1 MYDVENIRADFPVLK
16 DNIYLDNA
24 ATTQTP
30 VQAVRAMEDYF
41 FKYAAN
47 HGRGAHHLARQT
59 TDHFEDARE
68 TIADLLNC
76 PAENTIFTK
85 NATEGLNLIARGI
98 DWQEGDHIVTT
109 LVEHHSDLLPWMEL
123 RERGVELTIVEPDNE
138 GHVAVEA
145 LEQHIRPST
154 RLLAVTHIS
163 NSFGSIQ
170 DADNMCKLARDHDNL
185 CLIDGSQSAGHMPVN
200 LKQMDCDFFVAPG
213 HKGLLGPQGT
223 GVAYIKEPD
232 SIKPL
237 NVGGGAVRSVT
248 TTGYELEETPA
259 RFEAGTP
266 NIPGGIGLGRAVKYV
281 QEIGVSDIEKHERQL
296 AKNAAYR
303 LAQIEGVEVYGPDNR
318 GAVVPFNVRGLNPH
332 DVAMILD
339 ETRQICLRSGY
350 HCAMPGIDFMK
361 LKGTVR
367 ASFALYNTEEEVDAL
382 VETVEQITTLA

>member
-30 VQAVRAMEDYF
+30 VQAVRAMEEYF

-68 TIADLLNC
+68 TIAGLLNC

-85 NATEGLNLIARGI
+85 NATEGLNLIAGGI
-98 DWQEGDHIVTT
+98 DWQDGDHIITT
-109 LVEHHSDLLPWMEL
+109 LMEHHSDLLPWIEL

-138 GHVAVEA
+138 GHVSLEA
-145 LEQHIRPST
+145 LEQHVRPST
-154 RLLAVTHIS
+154 RLIAVTHIS

-170 DADNMCKLARDHDNL
+170 DAHGICKLARDHDSL

-200 LKQMDCDFFVAPG
+200 LKQMDCDFFVTPG

-223 GVAYIKEPD
+223 GVAYIKEPEA
-232 SIKPL
+232 IKPL

-248 TTGYELEETPA
+248 TAGYELEETPA

-281 QEIGVSDIEKHERQL
+281 QEIGVSNIEKHERQL
-296 AKNAAYR
+296 AQNAARR
-303 LAQIEGVEVYGPDNR
+303 LAQIEGVDVYGPRDR

-361 LKGTVR
+361 IEGTVR

-382 VETVEQITTLA
+382 VEAVEQITTLT

>member
-1 MYDVENIRADFPVLK
+1 MYDIEKARADFPVLK
-16 DNIYLDNA
+16 NNIYLDNA

-41 FKYAAN
+41 FRYAAN

-68 TIADLLNC
+68 TIAGLLNC

-85 NATEGLNLIARGI
+85 NATEGLNLIAGGI
-98 DWQEGDHIVTT
+98 DWQDGDHIITT
-109 LVEHHSDLLPWMEL
+109 LMEHHSDLLPWMEL
-123 RERGVELTIVEPDNE
+123 RKRGVELTIVEPDNE
-138 GHVAVEA
+138 GHVSLEA
-145 LEQHIRPST
+145 LEQHVRPST
-154 RLLAVTHIS
+154 RLIAVTHIS

-170 DADNMCKLARDHDNL
+170 DAHGICKLARDHDSL

-200 LKQMDCDFFVAPG
+200 LKQMDCDFFVTPG

-223 GVAYIKEPD
+223 GVAYIKEPEA
-232 SIKPL
+232 IKPL

-248 TTGYELEETPA
+248 TAGYELEETPA

-281 QEIGVSDIEKHERQL
+281 QEIGVSNIEKHERQL
-296 AKNAAYR
+296 AQNAARR
-303 LAQIEGVEVYGPDNR
+303 LAQIEGVDVYGPRDR

-361 LKGTVR
+361 IEGTVR

-382 VETVEQITTLA
+382 VEAVEQITTLT

>member
-1 MYDVENIRADFPVLK
+1 
-16 DNIYLDNA
+16 
-24 ATTQTP
+24 
-30 VQAVRAMEDYF
+30 MEDYF
-41 FKYAAN
+41 FRYAAN

-68 TIADLLNC
+68 TIAGLLNC

-85 NATEGLNLIARGI
+85 NATEGLNLIAGGI
-98 DWQEGDHIVTT
+98 DWQDGDHIITT
-109 LVEHHSDLLPWMEL
+109 LMEHHSDLLPWMEL
-123 RERGVELTIVEPDNE
+123 RKRGVELTIVEPDNE
-138 GHVAVEA
+138 GHVSLEA
-145 LEQHIRPST
+145 LEQHVRPST
-154 RLLAVTHIS
+154 RLIAVTHIS

-170 DADNMCKLARDHDNL
+170 DAHGICKLARDHDSL

-200 LKQMDCDFFVAPG
+200 LKQMDCDFFVTPG

-223 GVAYIKEPD
+223 GVAYIKEPEA
-232 SIKPL
+232 IKPL

-248 TTGYELEETPA
+248 TAGYELEETPA

-281 QEIGVSDIEKHERQL
+281 QEIGVSNIEKHERQL
-296 AKNAAYR
+296 AQNAARR
-303 LAQIEGVEVYGPDNR
+303 LAQIEGVDVYGPRDR

-361 LKGTVR
+361 IEGTVR

-382 VETVEQITTLA
+382 VEAVEQITTLT

>member
-30 VQAVRAMEDYF
+30 VQAVKAMEDYF

-68 TIADLLNC
+68 TIAGLLNC

-98 DWQEGDHIVTT
+98 DWQEGDHIITT
-109 LVEHHSDLLPWMEL
+109 MMEHHSDLLPWMKL
-123 RERGVELTIVEPDNE
+123 RDRGVELTIVEPDSE
-138 GHVAVEA
+138 GHVSVEA

-170 DADNMCKLARDHDNL
+170 DAQGICKLARDHNSL
-185 CLIDGSQSAGHMPVN
+185 CLIDGSQSAGHMPLD
-200 LKQMDCDFFVAPG
+200 LKKMDCDFFVTPG

-223 GVAYIKEPD
+223 GVAYIKEPE

-248 TTGYELEETPA
+248 TTGYELEETPT

-281 QEIGVSDIEKHERQL
+281 REIGVSDIEKHERQL
-296 AKNAAYR
+296 AQSAARR
-303 LAQIEGVEVYGPDNR
+303 LAQIEGVEVYGPQDR
-318 GAVVPFNVRGLNPH
+318 GAVVPFNVQGLNPH

-339 ETRQICLRSGY
+339 ETRRICLRSGY
-350 HCAMPGIDFMK
+350 HCAMPGVDFMK
-361 LKGTVR
+361 LEGTVR

>member
-30 VQAVRAMEDYF
+30 VQAVRAMEEYF

-68 TIADLLNC
+68 TIAGLLNC

-85 NATEGLNLIARGI
+85 NATEGLNLIAGGI
-98 DWQEGDHIVTT
+98 DWQDGDHIITT
-109 LVEHHSDLLPWMEL
+109 LMEHHSDLLPWMEL
-123 RERGVELTIVEPDNE
+123 RKRGVELTIVEPDNE
-138 GHVAVEA
+138 GHVSLEA
-145 LEQHIRPST
+145 LEQHVRPST
-154 RLLAVTHIS
+154 RLIAVTHIS

-170 DADNMCKLARDHDNL
+170 DAHGICKLARDHDSL

-200 LKQMDCDFFVAPG
+200 LKQMDCDFFVTPG

-223 GVAYIKEPD
+223 GVAYIKEPEA
-232 SIKPL
+232 IKPL

-248 TTGYELEETPA
+248 TAGYELEETPA

-281 QEIGVSDIEKHERQL
+281 QEIGVSNIEKHERQL
-296 AKNAAYR
+296 AQNAARR
-303 LAQIEGVEVYGPDNR
+303 LAQIEGVDVYGPRDR

-361 LKGTVR
+361 IEGTVR

-382 VETVEQITTLA
+382 VEAVEQITTLT